1 MEKTKAKVTVKENF
15 ETLKKVVAGEVT
27 LDADAAMDMITFLD
41 GRIELI
47 SKKRSGE
54 TKVQKANK
62 ELAQIV
68 LAKMAEIG
76 SKVSATELFKALD
89 GVEGIAS
96 VQKVTSLLAAL
107 VKEDAVKKT
116 IEKGKSLFEVA

>member
-1 MEKTKAKVTVKENF
+1 MEKTKVTVKENF

-41 GRIELI
+41 GRIEQV

-54 TKVQKANK
+54 TKTQKANK
-62 ELAQIV
+62 ELAKVV
-68 LAKMAEIG
+68 LAKMAEI
-76 SKVSATELFKALD
+76 KEKISATDLFKALD

-96 VQKVTSLLAAL
+96 VQKVTSLLNAL
-107 VKEDAVKKT
+107 KANGDVEKVE
-116 IEKGKSLFEVA
+116 EKGKSFYKVAE